1 MPGRGV
7 KMSTPSYRAILAD
20 QFPEDL
26 VIRIGRRELVYRK
39 RTWRIADP
47 ETGVEA
53 EKGLRYGENPD
64 QEAALY
70 ELVDG
75 ETGPEADGWV
85 RAGQGLVSALREDDL
100 LQFGKHPGKI
110 NLTDLDR
117 ALGIL
122 RYLAAKPAAAIMKHN
137 NPCGAA
143 WADTI
148 GEAFDKAEQADI
160 LAAFGGCA
168 VLNRPVGRELAERIA
183 KRYLEV
189 VAAPAF
195 EDGAFEILAKRKN
208 LRIVRMERIADLAAY
223 AELRTLEVTSL
234 IDGGLVLQQSARNRI
249 RRPGDFLPATA
260 RRDGK
265 EIRCLREPTP
275 RELDDLVFG
284 WAVELGVT
292 SNSVLFVNDGATVAI
307 GTGEQ
312 DRVGVVQTTVAKAY
326 TKLADRLARGELGIP
341 YNDLVLEIERG
352 KRPESERTSIDDHVR
367 AVRGGLEGAVMVS
380 DGFFPFRDGV
390 DAALRHGVS
399 AIAQPGGSIRDA
411 EVIEACNETGAAMVF
426 TGQRAFRH

>member
-1 MPGRGV
+1 
-7 KMSTPSYRAILAD
+7 MSTPSYRTILGD
-20 QFPEDL
+20 RFPEDL
-26 VIRIGRRELVYRK
+26 VIRLGDRELVYRK
-39 RTWRIADP
+39 RTWRIVDP
-47 ETGVEA
+47 QTGAAA
-53 EKGLRYGENPD
+53 ERGLRYGENPD

-70 ELVDG
+70 ELIDG
-75 ETGPEADGWV
+75 TMNTDDEGWV
-85 RAGQGLVSALREDDL
+85 RPGYGLVSALREEDL

-122 RYLAAKPAAAIMKHN
+122 RYLMAQPAAVIMKHN

-143 WADTI
+143 WAETVV
-148 GEAFDKAEQADI
+148 EAYEKADHADM

-168 VLNRPVGRELAERIA
+168 VMNRPVGRDLAERIA
-183 KRYLEV
+183 QRYLEV

-208 LRIVRMERIADLAAY
+208 LRVVRMERIADLAAF
-223 AELRTLEVTSL
+223 AELRTLEMTSL
-234 IDGGLVLQQSARNRI
+234 IDGGLVLQQSARNRV
-249 RRPGDFLPATA
+249 RTPADLVPATA
-260 RRDGK
+260 RREGK
-265 EIRCLREPTP
+265 EICCSREPTA
-275 RELDDLVFG
+275 RELHDLVFG
-284 WAVELGVT
+284 WAVELGVS
-292 SNSVLFVNDGATVAI
+292 SNSVLFVKDGATVAI

-326 TKLADRLARGELGIP
+326 TKLADRLAREQLGLP
-341 YNDLVLEIERG
+341 YNELELEIERG
-352 KRPESERTSIDDHVR
+352 KRPASEREAIDERVQS
-367 AVRGGLEGAVMVS
+367 ARGGLDGAVMVS

-390 DAALRHGVS
+390 DAALRHGVT

-411 EVIEACNETGAAMVF
+411 EVIEACNEAGAAMVF